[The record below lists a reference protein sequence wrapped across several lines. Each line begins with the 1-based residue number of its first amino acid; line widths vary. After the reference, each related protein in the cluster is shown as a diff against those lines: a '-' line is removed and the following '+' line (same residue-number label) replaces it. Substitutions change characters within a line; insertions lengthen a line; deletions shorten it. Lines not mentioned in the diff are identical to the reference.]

1 MEIVVRGIER
11 VPESVVLESIGVRV
25 GELLSQERLRADVA
39 AIVATGWFADA
50 NVRVEPARDG
60 VRVAFLIVENPEI
73 TEIVIEGNT
82 AIPTA
87 DIQRALNLP
96 AGQVLNIVRLRDGT
110 RAIEKLYEERGYVL
124 ARVVDVGVTAN
135 GGTRLRLR
143 ISEGKVEAVEWKGLV
158 KTRQFV
164 VERNMLVRPGR
175 VFNINEL
182 NRDLQRLV
190 ALELFENVQAR
201 PRPGST
207 PEAVI
212 VEIELKEQRTQQARF
227 GLGYSDR
234 TGIVGLIEYTER
246 NWQGRNQSIT
256 IRYERGLGE
265 RGGPNLLGP
274 APSNFL
280 ITFREPFLDARNTA
294 MEIALYQS
302 TATELEYM
310 DSTLTS
316 RFNIERLGSAITLS
330 RPLDPQTTL
339 TARLRSERAQL
350 FSLPLDP
357 TAAACSNPDDPAC
370 PRPLPSRFTP
380 GRTVAL
386 TLVGLRDTRDSRLT
400 PTKGDRL
407 SLTLDGAIP
416 VLGDFAFIK
425 YAAEYTRYFPLGG
438 STVFVG
444 RTILGLSQGDLP
456 IQEQYFA
463 GGPSTLRGAPYA
475 RLRGNSMVLLNLE
488 VRTGLGFVA
497 RQLQNFTGAF
507 YVDVGTAP
515 ISTSNIH
522 LSAGIGIGVSTA
534 VGPIRIDLAFGPE
547 GRQTWLTIGHPF

>member
-1 MEIVVRGIER
+1 MRGLER
-11 VPESVVLESIGVRV
+11 VPESVILESIGVRV

-39 AIVATGWFADA
+39 AILATGWFADA

-60 VRVAFLIVENPEI
+60 VRIAFLVVENPEI
-73 TEIVIEGNT
+73 TEIIIEGNT

-110 RAIEKLYEERGYVL
+110 RAVEKLYEERGYVL
-124 ARVVDVGVTAN
+124 ARVVDIGVTAN
-135 GGTRLRLR
+135 GGTKLRLR

-158 KTRQFV
+158 KTQRFV

-265 RGGPNLLGP
+265 RGAPSLLGP

-280 ITFREPFLDARNTA
+280 FTFREPFFDALNTA
-294 MEIALYQS
+294 LEVALYQNTS
-302 TATELEYM
+302 TEFDYSG
-310 DSTLTS
+310 STLIS
-316 RFNIERLGSAITLS
+316 RFNIERLGSAIAFT
-330 RPLDPQTTL
+330 RPLDPQTT
-339 TARLRSERAQL
+339 ASIRLRSERAL
-350 FSLPLDP
+350 IFPLPLDP
-357 TAAACSNPDDPAC
+357 NAPECSNPDDPAC
-370 PRPLPSRFTP
+370 PRPAPTRLTP
-380 GRTVAL
+380 GRTVGL
-386 TLVGLRDTRDSRLT
+386 TLMGIRDARDSRLT
-400 PTKGDRL
+400 PTKGERL
-407 SLTLDGAIP
+407 SLTLDAGIP
-416 VLGDFAFIK
+416 GLGDFSFIK

-438 STVFVG
+438 STVLVG
-444 RTILGLSQGDLP
+444 RTILGLSHGDLP
-456 IQEQYFA
+456 IQEQFFA

-475 RLRGNSMVLLNLE
+475 RLRGNSLALVNVEL
-488 VRTGLGFVA
+488 RTPLGFVA
-497 RQLQNFTGAF
+497 RQLQNFTGAV
-507 YVDVGTAP
+507 YVDVGTSP
-515 ISTSNIH
+515 ISTSNFH
-522 LSAGIGIGVSTA
+522 LSAGIGVSVGTA